1 MSEAFVT
8 PVVVGLVIVV
18 AIALIVLSHFSHPG
32 SRGDRE
38 RDEGGDIDDLLEP

>member
-18 AIALIVLSHFSHPG
+18 GIALIVLSHFSDPG
-32 SRGDRE
+32 SRRDRE
-38 RDEGGDIDDLLEP
+38 PDEGGDIDDLLEP